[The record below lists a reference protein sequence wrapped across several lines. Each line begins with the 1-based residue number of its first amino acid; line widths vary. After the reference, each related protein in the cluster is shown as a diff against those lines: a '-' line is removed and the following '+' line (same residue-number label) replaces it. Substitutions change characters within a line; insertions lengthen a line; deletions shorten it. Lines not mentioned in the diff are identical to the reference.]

1 MNGRKLALPGKEEKK
16 AENWFSIDNRGWRRM
31 NAGRSMASLIRE
43 GISNILDLTDVK
55 VAKVTIEPNHVVI
68 EDDSEAGFSSPDLIT
83 TVFLTDKEEDSN
95 KRGRKGRGLKEL
107 ISAGD
112 KAVVETVGVTVT
124 FNEDGT
130 RIDTSNDRLRG
141 TRVEIW
147 SILDI
152 WKQIDEAVTYLSLIV
167 PPANVNLIIN
177 NKTIIRPTTIG
188 KIERACIET
197 VVITDGIQ
205 KSQYGFTD
213 ILVHEHD
220 KDKKSWLYEMGVP
233 VQEISCPWHID
244 VQQRVPMNDNRDTVS
259 SWYLNSL
266 QGLVLDQMIDG
277 LTNKTIQDE
286 WVLNSLTHCSEK
298 TKAKIIERIT
308 GGKKAVIKTDNA
320 KANDM
325 AKQHGYEVID
335 TKHISSALVSVL
347 NGKLPLSETVAKT
360 IEASEVI
367 IDVEPTEVMK
377 KFADVHKYFAEKLV
391 DHEVKITFYSQEADC
406 TGMLTEAKYGI
417 VDGIGTLKYNI
428 QAKTDFGK
436 PIGPHAMEILTHELV
451 HEYAGIDHGDLYIKY
466 LPIVCGRLCTI
477 IFENRNNIP
486 HVTEQKT
493 LPTKS
498 ELITCIDCGAKR
510 EVKAQDIHQTKR
522 CLDCQKKH
530 RALKRSQK
538 NAKD

>member
-16 AENWFSIDNRGWRRM
+16 SKNWFSIDNRGWRRM
-31 NAGRSMASLIRE
+31 NAGRSMAFLVRE
-43 GISNILDLTDVK
+43 GISNVLDLTDVK
-55 VAKVTIEPNHVVI
+55 VAKVTIEPHHVTI
-68 EDDSEAGFSSPDLIT
+68 EDDSEAGFSTPDLIT

-130 RIDTSNDRLRG
+130 RVDTTNDLQRG

-147 SILDI
+147 STLDT
-152 WKQIDEAVTYLSLIV
+152 WKQVDEAITYLSLIV

-177 NKTIIRPTTIG
+177 NKTIVRPTTIG
-188 KIERACIET
+188 KIEQACIET
-197 VVITDGIQ
+197 VIITDGIQ
-205 KSQYGFTD
+205 KSQYGFTE

-220 KDKKSWLYEMGVP
+220 KDKESWLYEMGVP
-233 VQEISCPWHID
+233 VQKISCPWHID

-259 SWYLNSL
+259 SWYLNHL
-266 QGLVLDQMIDG
+266 YGLVLDRMIDG
-277 LTNKTIQDE
+277 LTDKNIQDE
-286 WVLNSLTHCSEK
+286 WVLNSLLHCSDK
-298 TKAKIIERIT
+298 TKAKIIERVT
-308 GGKKAVIKTDNA
+308 GGKKAVIKTGNA
-320 KANDM
+320 KANDV

-335 TKHISSALVSVL
+335 TKNIASGLVNILSE
-347 NGKLPLSETVAKT
+347 KIPLSETVAKT
-360 IEASEVI
+360 IKASEVI
-367 IDVEPTEVMK
+367 VDVEPTEEMK
-377 KFADVHKYFAEKLV
+377 KFADVHKFFAEKLV
-391 DHEVKITFYSQEADC
+391 GHEVKISFYSQEADC
-406 TGMLTEAKYGI
+406 TGMMSEARYGVI
-417 VDGIGTLKYNI
+417 DGVGTLKYNI
-428 QAKTDFGK
+428 QAKTNFGK
-436 PIGPHAMEILTHELV
+436 PIGPHAMEILAHELV
-451 HEYAGIDHGDLYIKY
+451 HEYAGHDHGDVYLKY

-477 IFENRNNIP
+477 IFENRNDIP

-510 EVKAQDIHQTKR
+510 EVKAQDVHQVKR
-522 CLDCQKKH
+522 CLEYQKKH

-538 NAKD
+538 HVRD